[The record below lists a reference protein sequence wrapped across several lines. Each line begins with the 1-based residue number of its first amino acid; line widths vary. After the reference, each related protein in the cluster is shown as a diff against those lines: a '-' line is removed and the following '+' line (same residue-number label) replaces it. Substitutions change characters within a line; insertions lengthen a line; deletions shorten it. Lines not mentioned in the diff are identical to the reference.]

1 MLAFQNEL
9 GEVVFVDLP
18 EVGASVSKGET
29 FGVVESVK
37 AASDV
42 YSPVS
47 GEVVDTNAE
56 LTSNPGLVRSAC
68 CFIRSFFAFR
78 TTYLMLNIRHLVQ
91 VNSGPFSEG
100 WIMKVKLSDPSQL
113 DSLLDDAAYTKHC
126 EASAH

>member
-1 MLAFQNEL
+1 MLAVQNEL

-18 EVGASVSKGET
+18 EVGASVNKGET

-56 LTSNPGLVRSAC
+56 LTSNPGLVR
-68 CFIRSFFAFR
+68 IPV
-78 TTYLMLNIRHLVQ
+78 LHLNFLRLW
-91 VNSGPFSEG
+91 NSLADAQYSSTGAGQFWTVLRRLDHESED
-100 WIMKVKLSDPSQL
+100 I
-113 DSLLDDAAYTKHC
+113 
-126 EASAH
+126 